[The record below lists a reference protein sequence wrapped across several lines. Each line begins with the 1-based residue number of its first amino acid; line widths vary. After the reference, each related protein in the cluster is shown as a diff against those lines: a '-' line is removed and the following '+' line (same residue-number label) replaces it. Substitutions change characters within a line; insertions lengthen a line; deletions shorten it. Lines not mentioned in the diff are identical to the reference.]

1 VSDSTATGKLFAGV
15 DVGASTAKAVVIDGD
30 GAMLGHDVRP
40 SGMDFAESGLGALQA
55 ALAMARRSRDQVV
68 RLFATGYGRNNVP
81 GVDGTRT
88 EIAAHGKGAY
98 HHHPHA
104 MTVVDVGGQD
114 NKIIKLD
121 EAGKRL
127 GFRMNRKC
135 AAGTGAFLEEISA
148 RLAVPL
154 RELNEMAARAEGKAR
169 LNSFCTVFAS
179 TELLSRIRAGEPR
192 EQLARG
198 VFAAVVARVAE
209 ADVLTPPV
217 MATGGVAAHNPAFL
231 ELLEEAVGSK
241 ILVPPHPQLVGAL
254 GAALFALQDPGR
266 GADGGGR
273 TKTDESNS
281 MDERT

>member
-1 VSDSTATGKLFAGV
+1 MTDSTATEGLFAGV
-15 DVGASTAKAVVIDGD
+15 DVGASTAKAAVIDGA
-30 GAMLGHDVRP
+30 GALRGHDVRP
-40 SGMDFAESGLGALQA
+40 SGMDFAESGLGALHA
-55 ALAMARRSRDQVV
+55 ALAMAGATREDLQ
-68 RLFATGYGRNNVP
+68 RLFATGYGRDNVP
-81 GVDGTRT
+81 GRDGTRT

-104 MTVVDVGGQD
+104 MTVVDIGGQD

-148 RLAVPL
+148 RLATPL
-154 RELNEMAARAEGKAR
+154 AELNALAARAAGAPGR
-169 LNSFCTVFAS
+169 STLNSFCTVFAS
-179 TELLSRIRAGEPR
+179 TELLARIRAGEPR

-198 VFAAVVARVAE
+198 IFRAVVSRVME

-231 ELLEEAVGSK
+231 ELLEEAVGSA

-254 GAALFALQDPGR
+254 GAALFAR
-266 GADGGGR
+266 ADWR
-273 TKTDESNS
+273 KSRPPNS
-281 MDERT
+281 QDERT